1 MSGWS
6 EADPQQPAD
15 HYAPRSTA
23 LRPDTFIRNPAAPRF
38 TLMNRRR
45 IAELLATLIV
55 IGMWVA
61 ISVEVSNE
69 MSPAPEQAT
78 VEVAATP

>member
-1 MSGWS
+1 
-6 EADPQQPAD
+6 
-15 HYAPRSTA
+15 
-23 LRPDTFIRNPAAPRF
+23 
-38 TLMNRRR
+38 MNHRR

-69 MSPAPEQAT
+69 MSPAPEHGPAT

>member
-1 MSGWS
+1 MIIT
-6 EADPQQPAD
+6 PPA
-15 HYAPRSTA
+15 A
-23 LRPDTFIRNPAAPRF
+23 LRCAATPLSATRQRLDFIP
-38 TLMNRRR
+38 MNRRR

-69 MSPAPEQAT
+69 MSPAPEHGPAT